1 MKIRK
6 LFPKWKTVNTISRQD
21 LMAQVGHG
29 FVSGY
34 YKIPCI
40 IYVQL
45 KDKVFSDGQWIR
57 CLVKTAVG
65 TETMNCS
72 VIMAQLG
79 INTYDE
85 LEKFKF

>member
-6 LFPKWKTVNTISRQD
+6 LFPKWKTVNKISD
-21 LMAQVGHG
+21 PGLMAQVGHG
-29 FVSGY
+29 FFSAY
-34 YKIPCI
+34 YKIPCV

-57 CLVKTAVG
+57 CLVKTAAG
-65 TETMNCS
+65 TNTMSCD

-79 INTYDE
+79 INSYDE
-85 LEKFKF
+85 LERFTL